1 MKQNNTWR
9 LGQTPP
15 PPEGRQEEDSNSF
28 VYIQNIFRW
37 TAHKSYNAGPA
48 K

>member
-1 MKQNNTWR
+1 MEQNNIWR
-9 LGQTPP
+9 LGQT
-15 PPEGRQEEDSNSF
+15 EGRQEEDSNSF

-37 TAHKSYNAGPA
+37 KAHKSYNAGPA